1 MSRKAASKGRA
12 VLEGLGLD
20 TEAIETCFNSHP
32 LNEEGAVQAG
42 LIKWSA
48 GQSHKPSTWNVLLAA
63 MEYAEIAEKHVQGLK
78 KELRLFRMLFKCAV
92 ADVCLCAYVHVCD
105 ACILRSGIYVGA
117 FDVVLR
123 LLR

>member
-20 TEAIETCFNSHP
+20 TEAIEMCFNSHP

-48 GQSHKPSTWNVLLAA
+48 GQSHKPSTWDVLLAA
-63 MEYAEIAEKHVQGLK
+63 MEYAKIAEKHVQGLK

-92 ADVCLCAYVHVCD
+92 TGVCLHVCIC
-105 ACILRSGIYVGA
+105 ACV
-117 FDVVLR
+117 
-123 LLR
+123 